1 MPRGGSRW
9 HTRPTSAVSSRRCQ
23 NTWCT
28 YLSGDCGLG
37 ERRRY
42 HHGSL
47 CSGVGWVSG
56 SFSRVQ
62 PSYSSAEPNHMWPIH
77 HILFPSSDLVATLDV
92 QYTSGVHSVTNLA
105 FLYGVLPIPGYGCYR
120 LMIQCKTLEIL
131 TEACGRRIRFNAR
144 SINPVIRVNVYM
156 WSEMNGNHQIWGGRE
171 QCRLHQFVDAMHNSF
186 PLFCN
191 SQKSTITAYNKV
203 ALSGKWSIKIIPA
216 ARHKP

>member
-1 MPRGGSRW
+1 MPRGGSCW

-23 NTWCT
+23 NTWRT

-56 SFSRVQ
+56 SFSCIQ
-62 PSYSSAEPNHMWPIH
+62 PSYSSAKPNHMWPIH

-105 FLYGVLPIPGYGCYR
+105 FYGVLPIPGYGCYW
-120 LMIQCKTLEIL
+120 LMIQCKMLEIL
-131 TEACGRRIRFNAR
+131 TEACSRRIRFNAR

-191 SQKSTITAYNKV
+191 SQKSTIMAYNKV